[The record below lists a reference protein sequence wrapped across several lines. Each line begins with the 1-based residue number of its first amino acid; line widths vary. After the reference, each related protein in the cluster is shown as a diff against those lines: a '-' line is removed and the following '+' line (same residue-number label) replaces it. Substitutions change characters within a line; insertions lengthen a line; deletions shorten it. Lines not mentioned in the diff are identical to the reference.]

1 MEVNFTMT
9 INLSSLGAIIKKY
22 RNSKDYSTQD
32 LADKLNVSAGLI
44 NNIENARND
53 VFKLEL
59 LMNIV
64 KELDIPTREIL
75 TSILIP
81 HHNNTI
87 AEKDT
92 ITNEELK
99 TISDKYLDLI
109 SSRFTLS
116 LSQYE
121 DKEKAAE
128 LIANHLLE
136 ELNSIKEIKNLK

>member
-1 MEVNFTMT
+1 MT
-9 INLSSLGAIIKKY
+9 INLSSLGTIIKKY

-59 LMNIV
+59 LMNVV

-81 HHNNTI
+81 HHNNTD

-92 ITNEELK
+92 VTADELK
-99 TISDKYLDLI
+99 TITDKYLDLI
-109 SSRFTLS
+109 FSRFTIT

-121 DKEKAAE
+121 DKAKAAE

>member
-1 MEVNFTMT
+1 MT

-22 RNSKDYSTQD
+22 RNFKDYSTKD

-59 LMNIV
+59 LMNVV

-81 HHNNTI
+81 HHNNT
-87 AEKDT
+87 DT
-92 ITNEELK
+92 AKNTLTADDFKAIT
-99 TISDKYLDLI
+99 DKYLDLI
-109 SSRFTLS
+109 SSHFTLS

-121 DKEKAAE
+121 DKEKATE